1 MNEHAKEIVPSKR
14 HVEFDAP
21 LSFPPLVLSM
31 NVCLRVWR
39 WNKAAVVR
47 EGRGEESVSMTT
59 EPIEF
64 KTPRAKLEQ
73 RAKKK
78 KKKYE
83 MQRLTSR
90 TVPTA
95 RPDRTR

>member
-1 MNEHAKEIVPSKR
+1 
-14 HVEFDAP
+14 
-21 LSFPPLVLSM
+21 
-31 NVCLRVWR
+31 
-39 WNKAAVVR
+39 
-47 EGRGEESVSMTT
+47 MTT

-73 RAKKK
+73 RAKK

-95 RPDRTR
+95 RPDRTRWARARTTIVRL

>member
-14 HVEFDAP
+14 HVEFDAAP
-21 LSFPPLVLSM
+21 LSFPLLVLSM

-39 WNKAAVVR
+39 WNKPAVVR
-47 EGRGEESVSMTT
+47 EGKGEESVSMTT

-78 KKKYE
+78 KKKKKYE

-95 RPDRTR
+95 RPR

>member
-1 MNEHAKEIVPSKR
+1 
-14 HVEFDAP
+14 
-21 LSFPPLVLSM
+21 
-31 NVCLRVWR
+31 
-39 WNKAAVVR
+39 
-47 EGRGEESVSMTT
+47 MTT

-73 RAKKK
+73 KAKKKK

-83 MQRLTSR
+83 MQRLTFR

>member
-21 LSFPPLVLSM
+21 LSFHPLVLSM

-47 EGRGEESVSMTT
+47 ERVGGGKCVDD
-59 EPIEF
+59 
-64 KTPRAKLEQ
+64 
-73 RAKKK
+73 
-78 KKKYE
+78 
-83 MQRLTSR
+83 
-90 TVPTA
+90 
-95 RPDRTR
+95 DRTNRVQDAKS